1 MKCADKRNAEHRCFA
16 LDNKD
21 VCQILIL
28 PYTQEVCP
36 FYKTMDELKEWDKQI
51 NEHQIP

>member
-1 MKCADKRNAEHRCFA
+1 MKCSDKRNQEHRCFA

-28 PYTQEVCP
+28 PYTQKVCP
-36 FYKTMDELKEWDKQI
+36 FYKTLEELKEQDRK
-51 NEHQIP
+51 NSEHQIP